1 MNLAQICNQFGIVCF
16 VCKIIKFTTKVCVL
30 HCTPILFLC
39 LMKPGQFH
47 IANYWLFKHELQK
60 VLYVNTVKP
69 VILAALNFG
78 IFAA

>member
-1 MNLAQICNQFGIVCF
+1 
-16 VCKIIKFTTKVCVL
+16 
-30 HCTPILFLC
+30 
-39 LMKPGQFH
+39 MKPGQFH